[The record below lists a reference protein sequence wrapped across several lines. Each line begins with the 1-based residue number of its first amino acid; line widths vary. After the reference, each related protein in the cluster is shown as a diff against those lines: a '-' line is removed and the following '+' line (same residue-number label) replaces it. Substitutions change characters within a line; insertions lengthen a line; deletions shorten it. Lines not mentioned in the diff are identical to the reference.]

1 MKNIPLFTT
10 ESGVASLVLDQIS
23 FNRTAYI
30 RIQSSAEPTLLLNE
44 CLDFC
49 KAVGAEAVYA
59 TGIEITDNCIS
70 KVSVI
75 RMKREREGLPTST
88 LSAVTVEEKN
98 GDLFRSIYNEK
109 MHAISHASAMTRDN
123 LQTIIKH
130 KNGYFLY
137 RNQELIGIGIAD
149 NAWIRTIIALKKG
162 AGESILLALNQML
175 IGDTVNV
182 ELVDTNIRAKR
193 LYERMGFGLYDT
205 VSTWYKI
212 L

>member
-10 ESGVASLVLDQIS
+10 EFGVASLVLDQIS
-23 FNRTAYI
+23 FNHTAYI
-30 RIQSSAEPTLLLNE
+30 RIQSSAEPNLLLKE

-49 KAVGAEAVYA
+49 KAVGAESLYV
-59 TGIEITDNCIS
+59 TGIENADDYIS
-70 KVSVI
+70 TVSVI
-75 RMKREREGLPTST
+75 RMKREREGLPDST
-88 LSAVTVEEKN
+88 LSAVTVDEMN
-98 GDLFRSIYNEK
+98 GELFRSIYNEK
-109 MHAISHASAMTRDN
+109 MRAISHASAMTPDN
-123 LQTIIKH
+123 LQTVIKQ

-137 RNQELIGIGIAD
+137 RNQELLGIGIAD
-149 NAWIRTIIALKKG
+149 DAWIRTIIALKKG

-193 LYERMGFGLYDT
+193 LYERMGFGLYDI

>member
-10 ESGVASLVLDQIS
+10 EFGVASLVLDQIS
-23 FNRTAYI
+23 FNHTAYI
-30 RIQSSAEPTLLLNE
+30 RIQSSSEPNSLLKE

-49 KAVGAEAVYA
+49 KAVGAESVYA

-88 LSAVTVEEKN
+88 LSAVTVDEKN
-98 GDLFRSIYNEK
+98 GELFRSIYNEK
-109 MHAISHASAMTRDN
+109 MRDISHASAMTQDN
-123 LQTIIKH
+123 LQTVVKQ

-137 RNQELIGIGIAD
+137 RNQELQGIGIAD
-149 NAWIRTIIALKKG
+149 DAWIQTIIALKKG

-175 IGDTVNV
+175 VGSAVNV

-193 LYERMGFGLYDT
+193 LYERMGFKVYDT